1 MGPNAAVRARPLL
14 RRPAPVRAWRYPGTI
29 YPRMSR
35 RAQATLGGRSSE
47 GALLARSQS
56 VKQAERLEFA
66 ADSTLAL
73 GITHVVSSE
82 LL

>member
-1 MGPNAAVRARPLL
+1 
-14 RRPAPVRAWRYPGTI
+14 
-29 YPRMSR
+29 MSR

-47 GALLARSQS
+47 GALLTRSQS

-73 GITHVVSSE
+73 GITQVVSSE